1 MGEVEQIKK
10 DKTISQLEKLK
21 SQAGPREANLF
32 YSLCENDQNTIDK
45 AKFKQALFDAG
56 LSSLDYR
63 LKSLFEKLEKHG
75 DQINFEEFMIFTR
88 TGGLLAEKALR
99 GELAIPDFRD
109 FSRNLDKIYD
119 EVLPNRSGDLARYIP
134 PLAEVDPEQFGIA
147 VVTTD
152 GQIYQRGDT
161 NVDFSIQSMCKPFNY
176 SFAIENLGL
185 EKVNRHVGVE
195 PSGRQFD
202 DLTLMVK
209 GMGGSSLSPN
219 NKVPFNPMV
228 NAGAIMT
235 TGLINP
241 KDPTNDRLQYVR
253 EQFGRIIGWNEDET
267 SGVDLPRFNKT
278 MARQEN
284 FKGYNNIATGFLLMA
299 TGNIPYS
306 ESLLPDDIHEDSQY
320 EYDFYVEPAVTNAL
334 KVYFSICSLEM
345 TGKDVAMAAATLANG
360 GVCPITQDRV
370 MSQKTVR
377 NVLPVVQTAGMYN
390 SSGQFFQEIGL
401 PSKSGV
407 GGGILLIVPQLM
419 GICIFSPRLDLV
431 GNSVRGIDVARRI
444 TKKYLVH
451 AFDGTMTDTDRIDP
465 KLPIARWRAN
475 SCGEAIWA
483 ASNGDVRTLE
493 RLVSQQRDLEAG
505 DYDIRTPLHLASA
518 EGQIEVVKYLLSQGV
533 KPIPDR
539 WGGYPISDARNNNH
553 QEIIDEFE
561 KLDIEYTEPV
571 HLVEDPDGATDEM
584 VTFDN
589 ELMVIELLFA
599 AAENDV
605 NGLRQLVAKGVPVHA
620 GDYDS
625 RTALHLAAAEG
636 SLQAVKYLVSH
647 GHPLNVRDRW
657 EATPLDEA
665 KREKREEVID
675 FLSQ

>member
-1 MGEVEQIKK
+1 
-10 DKTISQLEKLK
+10 
-21 SQAGPREANLF
+21 
-32 YSLCENDQNTIDK
+32 
-45 AKFKQALFDAG
+45 
-56 LSSLDYR
+56 
-63 LKSLFEKLEKHG
+63 
-75 DQINFEEFMIFTR
+75 
-88 TGGLLAEKALR
+88 
-99 GELAIPDFRD
+99 
-109 FSRNLDKIYD
+109 
-119 EVLPNRSGDLARYIP
+119 
-134 PLAEVDPEQFGIA
+134 
-147 VVTTD
+147 
-152 GQIYQRGDT
+152 
-161 NVDFSIQSMCKPFNY
+161 
-176 SFAIENLGL
+176 
-185 EKVNRHVGVE
+185 
-195 PSGRQFD
+195 
-202 DLTLMVK
+202 
-209 GMGGSSLSPN
+209 
-219 NKVPFNPMV
+219 
-228 NAGAIMT
+228 
-235 TGLINP
+235 
-241 KDPTNDRLQYVR
+241 
-253 EQFGRIIGWNEDET
+253 
-267 SGVDLPRFNKT
+267 

-431 GNSVRGIDVARRI
+431 GNSVRGIEVARKI

-518 EGQIEVVKYLLSQGV
+518 EGQLEVVKFLLGQGV

-553 QEIIDEFE
+553 QEIIDEFN
-561 KLDIEYTEPV
+561 KLNIEYTEPV
-571 HLVEDPDGATDEM
+571 HIVEEPEGITDEM

-657 EATPLDEA
+657 GATPLDEA